1 MKVKNYLVYS
11 LKGFV
16 IGMAII
22 LPGISGGSV
31 AALLGIYDK
40 MINAIADIRK
50 NFKESMKVL
59 LPILIGLVFSISL
72 FIPLDLIVEIAP
84 FPVIALF
91 VGMMM
96 GGVPELTKKLKGKF
110 NAKNLILAIIGFL
123 LAASIGVVSVFALSP
138 ADLSNPQIWD
148 FLKLF
153 GVGFGAST
161 TLATPGISGS
171 ITLLALGYYLPL
183 LGVATEMMTLTN
195 LGINFLICIVFGLG
209 MLTGFVVLSKVMK
222 FLLHR
227 FLIPTS
233 FVIVGVVCGSF
244 VSSFFN
250 SETVN
255 LVQTNPD
262 YLSPLQIVLT
272 VVLLVVGVASTLLLT
287 RWADKKAKNKQT
299 EVSQ

>member
-1 MKVKNYLVYS
+1 MKLKNYLIYS

-40 MINAIADIRK
+40 MIGAIADIRK

-59 LPILIGLVFSISL
+59 LPILLGLVFSVSL
-72 FIPLDLIVEIAP
+72 FIPLDLIVQIAP

-91 VGMMM
+91 VGMMI
-96 GGVPELTKKLKGKF
+96 GGVPELTKKLKGTV
-110 NAKNLILAIIGFL
+110 NVRNILLAVIGFL
-123 LAASIGVVSVFALSP
+123 FSASIGVVSVFALSP
-138 ADLSNPQIWD
+138 ADLSNPQIFD

-153 GVGFGAST
+153 AVGFGAST

-183 LGVATEMMTLTN
+183 LNVAVEMMALQN
-195 LGINFLICIVFGLG
+195 LGINLLICVAFGLG
-209 MLTGFVVLSKVMK
+209 MLAGFIVLSKIMK
-222 FLLHR
+222 YLLTK

-233 FVIVGVVCGSF
+233 FTIVGVVCGSF
-244 VSSFFN
+244 ISSFFN
-250 SETVN
+250 SETVD
-255 LVQTNPD
+255 LVRTNPA
-262 YLSPLQIVLT
+262 YLSPLQISLT
-272 VVLLVVGVASTLLLT
+272 VILLILGVLSTVFLT
-287 RWADKKAKNKQT
+287 RLANKKMETKKT
-299 EVSQ
+299 EEFK

>member
-1 MKVKNYLVYS
+1 MKLKNYLIYS

-40 MINAIADIRK
+40 MIGAIADIRK

-59 LPILIGLVFSISL
+59 LPILLGLVFSVAL
-72 FIPLDLIVEIAP
+72 FIPLDLIVQIAP

-91 VGMMM
+91 VGMMI
-96 GGVPELTKKLKGKF
+96 GGVPELTKKLKGTV
-110 NAKNLILAIIGFL
+110 NVRNILLAVIGFL
-123 LAASIGVVSVFALSP
+123 FSASIGVVSVFALSP
-138 ADLSNPQIWD
+138 ADLSHPQIFD

-153 GVGFGAST
+153 AVGFGAST

-183 LGVATEMMTLTN
+183 LNVAAEMMALQN
-195 LGINFLICIVFGLG
+195 LGINLLICVAFGLG
-209 MLTGFVVLSKVMK
+209 MLAGFIVLSKIMK
-222 FLLHR
+222 YLLTK

-233 FVIVGVVCGSF
+233 FTIVGVVCGSF
-244 VSSFFN
+244 ISSFFN
-250 SETVN
+250 SETVD
-255 LVQTNPD
+255 LVRTNPA
-262 YLSPLQIVLT
+262 YLSPLQISLT
-272 VVLLVVGVASTLLLT
+272 VILLILGVLSTVFLT
-287 RWADKKAKNKQT
+287 RLANKKMETKKT
-299 EVSQ
+299 EESK

>member
-1 MKVKNYLVYS
+1 MKIKNYLVYS

-40 MINAIADIRK
+40 MIKAIADIRK

-59 LPILIGLVFSISL
+59 LPILLGLIFSISL
-72 FIPLDLIVEIAP
+72 FIPLDLIVNIAP

-96 GGVPELTKKLKGKF
+96 GGVPELTKKLKGKV
-110 NAKNLILAIIGFL
+110 NTRNLILAFAGFL
-123 LAASIGVVSVFALSP
+123 LSASIGVVSVFALAP
-138 ADLSNPQIWD
+138 ADLSNPHFFD
-148 FLKLF
+148 FIKLF

-183 LGVATEMMTLTN
+183 LKVATEMMSLQN
-195 LGINFLICIVFGLG
+195 LGVNFLICLAFGIG
-209 MLTGFVVLSKVMK
+209 MLAGFIVLSKIMK
-222 FLLHR
+222 FLLNKY
-227 FLIPTS
+227 LIPTS
-233 FVIVGVVCGSF
+233 FAIVGVVCGSF
-244 VSSFFN
+244 ISSFFN
-250 SETVN
+250 SETVALFN
-255 LVQTNPD
+255 ENPA
-262 YLSPLQIVLT
+262 YLSPLQITLT
-272 VVLLVVGVASTLLLT
+272 VILLIVGIASTFFLT
-287 RWADKKAKNKQT
+287 KLAEKRSNKLKT
-299 EVSQ
+299 EETK